1 MAIEDTFNG
10 AKNVFT
16 LYFAYQNMV
25 AQEIGIER
33 ANAIGAKVCES
44 MGASIGKMIKEQA
57 GIEKIDA
64 KTAYSL
70 IKPFIQGLG
79 INSEVI
85 EESPQ
90 RVVSGGGRCPAFEAA
105 QMMGLDHKTIET
117 MVCRPGSIKLMDAM
131 VKQLNPDLSMQI
143 RKFRSSADDFCE
155 EEIVLG

>member
-1 MAIEDTFNG
+1 MAE
-10 AKNVFT
+10 NVFT

-33 ANAIGAKVCES
+33 ANVIGTKMCES

-90 RVVSGGGRCPAFEAA
+90 RVVSKGGRCPAFEAA
-105 QMMGLDHKTIET
+105 QMMGLDPQTIET
-117 MVCRPGSIKLMDAM
+117 LVCRQGSIKLMDAM

-143 RKFRSSADDFCE
+143 SKFRSSADDFCE